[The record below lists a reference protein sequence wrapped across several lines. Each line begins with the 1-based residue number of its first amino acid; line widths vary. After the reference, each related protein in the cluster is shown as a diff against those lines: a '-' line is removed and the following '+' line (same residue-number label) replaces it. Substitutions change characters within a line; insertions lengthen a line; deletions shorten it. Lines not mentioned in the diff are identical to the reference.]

1 MRTLFMSQRERVKP
15 KPDILL
21 FHRFSAVVS
30 IRSLCCPATEL
41 ISLNF
46 PSVIRTTTEPVCG
59 QLMTWVGTS
68 LAARAQVTTI
78 VKRAAGKIFVMVVL
92 RPSQYVKSSS
102 PQLVLRLRLRR
113 GGLNDDGLLRELTLN
128 QHHLLYLVA
137 LQRLLC
143 AIDADHHRSERHG
156 EYVSQKHCAVAQLD
170 RISRHAA

>member
-59 QLMTWVGTS
+59 QLMTWVGAS
-68 LAARAQVTTI
+68 LAARLQITTI
-78 VKRAAGKIFVMVVL
+78 VKGAAGKIFVMVV
-92 RPSQYVKSSS
+92 RRSSKYAKSSS

-113 GGLNDDGLLRELTLN
+113 CLLNDDRLLRDLTLD
-128 QHHLLYLVA
+128 QHHLLHLIA
-137 LQRLLC
+137 LQRLLFT
-143 AIDADHHRSERHG
+143 IDADHHRSE
-156 EYVSQKHCAVAQLD
+156 
-170 RISRHAA
+170 